1 MMFQGGNLETIYRK
15 PLVFLWE
22 MGKKGLIVA
31 CDEVR
36 SSGWMAVASWC
47 GKWYRNLWLYKLI
60 NYPFQKFSER
70 LPGTQIT
77 QIRGRIMQ
85 Q

>member
-1 MMFQGGNLETIYRK
+1 ME
-15 PLVFLWE
+15 
-22 MGKKGLIVA
+22 KKGLIVA

-36 SSGWMAVASWC
+36 SSGWMAVA
-47 GKWYRNLWLYKLI
+47 GVGNGT
-60 NYPFQKFSER
+60 ER